1 MDAILYSSLFNS
13 IKSLDVVY
21 CEFIEDHSQRFENGS
36 VPAADF
42 RKFNP
47 PAEYSYVYVNALI
60 TTFYDGNN
68 IRPYASSGLG
78 VIVSKVNSVNL
89 PCVGAQ
95 YSNGGIGAAVLPR
108 TTECTINFESKY
120 FSYIEKD
127 FDGSNNART
136 YYWPGIQFI
145 YFA

>member
-1 MDAILYSSLFNS
+1 MDAILYSNLFNS

-21 CEFIEDHSQRFENGS
+21 CEFIEDYGERFESGS
-36 VPAADF
+36 TPADNF

-47 PAEYSYVYVNALI
+47 PAEYSYVYVNALSTI
-60 TTFYDGNN
+60 FYNGSN

-89 PCVGAQ
+89 PCVCAQ
-95 YSNGGIGAAVLPR
+95 YSDGVGANVLPR
-108 TTECTINFESKY
+108 INVCTINFKSKY
-120 FSYIEKD
+120 FSYIEED
-127 FDGSNNART
+127 FDGSNNAST